1 MLFCTIC
8 QQREAFIKLRLELPN
23 GAATY
28 LICTQSSCIEA
39 AAERAKDNL
48 HNAAAKVLN
57 KGYPAAVD
65 TTHRNVIDVEVIDP

>member
-1 MLFCTIC
+1 MMLFCTIC

-28 LICTQSSCIEA
+28 LICTQASCIEA

-48 HNAAAKVLN
+48 HNAAAKVTN
-57 KGYPAAVD
+57 AGYPAAVGHD
-65 TTHRNVIDVEVIDP
+65 YIDIEIIE